1 MYLSKRQ
8 SNSRMPCSIMDK
20 DESSQPTF
28 MRAFSTKERG
38 CNWIAFVSSDGG
50 GLWAKFMSDKLSLA
64 FRRCGLKI
72 VFRITYTFILIHL
85 SCYFT
90 YVYTNNVTE

>member
-8 SNSRMPCSIMDK
+8 SNSCMPCSIMDR

-50 GLWAKFMSDKLSLA
+50 GLWAKFISDKLSLA

-72 VFRITYTFILIHL
+72 VLESHTRSYLYIFHFIWLMHIQK
-85 SCYFT
+85 
-90 YVYTNNVTE
+90 V